1 MNLFDELYEQCQ
13 YLVDKSCMYFF
24 SCDFK
29 HVYEDG
35 SEVYNSE
42 YSSCCRQDHVV
53 FDSMTYQVLTADF
66 HGKLLSL
73 KANLGA
79 YTVQWLGHLACYPMM
94 SVIRPNTINGCPLFR

>member
-1 MNLFDELYEQCQ
+1 
-13 YLVDKSCMYFF
+13 
-24 SCDFK
+24 
-29 HVYEDG
+29 
-35 SEVYNSE
+35 
-42 YSSCCRQDHVV
+42 V